1 MAVYRRWACPIT
13 DDSGLIIPSDT
24 VYVYVAGTT
33 GPMPLYA
40 NKAGLAFTGAG
51 LNDLTRGIRYTGT
64 TDTDYRIQI
73 DATAPDKF
81 KWSNDG
87 GSTWEATLVAI
98 TGSAQTLEDGLT
110 ITFAATTG
118 HTLGNRWDF
127 TARPNPF
134 DTGVDGIADF
144 FVDAAIYSEAT
155 IVLVKSGYD
164 FTDQNEALEY
174 TPIVGGLGAQGTT
187 GTRGPTGPAGPGVGT
202 TGPTGHTG
210 PTGPKGATGVA
221 STGPGATGATGHT
234 GPTGAG
240 TTGHTGPTGKTGPT
254 GTDGVT
260 GKTGRTGVTGAGSDG
275 ATGRTGLTGP
285 TGPASVVPGP
295 TGDQGPTGRT
305 GVTGAGVTGH
315 TGPTGA
321 ASSVPGPTGI
331 TGKTGPSGHTGPT
344 GAPGSASATGATG
357 KTGPTGSTGIPGSQG
372 PTGSTGIGGPG
383 QGYYLPFTSVTGVT
397 VTHGLGNYPVVHVL
411 DDNETEV
418 DAQITHLSVD
428 SLRVS
433 FSDSISGTVVCAK
446 GGGPTGTTGPIG
458 PTGPKGTTGQS
469 GSASATGATGHTG
482 PTGKTGPTGSQGQ
495 TGEHGLTG
503 HTGPTSIVQGPT
515 GPTGKTGPTGAASSV
530 PGPTGKT
537 GPTGAASSVPGPEGP
552 TGETG
557 GIGPT
562 GPKGTTGEH
571 GLTGNTGL
579 TGHTGPTGPKGATG
593 APGSASAT
601 GHTGPTG
608 PTKFAVVWRVIGAGS
623 TFGTGDGK
631 DFFLVGSDLNG
642 KRLADADAAIDTAG
656 TSVKTRVQLRKTG
669 PVDMLTTKISINAT
683 GINSWLATTGPVI
696 GSGATGLVAT
706 GNTIACD
713 VDAVATGAKGLT
725 VVMRFE

>member
-51 LNDLTRGIRYTGT
+51 LNDLTRGVSYTGT

-240 TTGHTGPTGKTGPT
+240 TTGHTGPTGHT
-254 GTDGVT
+254 GVT
-260 GKTGRTGVTGAGSDG
+260 GKTGPTGPKGTTGTPGTASATG
-275 ATGRTGLTGP
+275 ATGRTGV

-411 DDNETEV
+411 DDNEIEV

-446 GGGPTGTTGPIG
+446 GGGPTGTTGSIG
-458 PTGPKGTTGQS
+458 PTGKTGPTGLP
-469 GSASATGATGHTG
+469 GSATTTGATGSSGRTGITGPTGKTGITG
-482 PTGKTGPTGSQGQ
+482 PTGKTGPTG
-495 TGEHGLTG
+495 
-503 HTGPTSIVQGPT
+503 PTSTVA
-515 GPTGKTGPTGAASSV
+515 GPTGKTGPTGPTSAV

-557 GIGPT
+557 S
-562 GPKGTTGEH
+562 
-571 GLTGNTGL
+571 
-579 TGHTGPTGPKGATG
+579 TGHTGPSGPVGE
-593 APGSASAT
+593 T

-608 PTKFAVVWRVIGAGS
+608 PTKFAVVWRVIGVGS

-631 DFFLVGSDLNG
+631 DSFLIGSDLNG

-656 TSVKTRVQLRKTG
+656 TSVKTIVQLRKTG